1 MVLINHYTCLAYMEN
16 SILNSVTKLNILII
30 QQIKDAL
37 DKNRNNIRLMFKL
50 VWIDELLSF
59 SFFPFW
65 EIVEIVAFTF
75 FPFWEIAEI
84 VAFTFFP
91 FWEIVEIVELSTLPL
106 EYFKTSSFVKFKHC
120 TQFIWYLDFG
130 K

>member
-1 MVLINHYTCLAYMEN
+1 MEN

-37 DKNRNNIRLMFKL
+37 DKNRNNIRLMLKL

-65 EIVEIVAFTF
+65 EIVK
-75 FPFWEIAEI
+75 I

-91 FWEIVEIVELSTLPL
+91 FWEIVEIVEFSTLPL

>member
-1 MVLINHYTCLAYMEN
+1 MEN

-37 DKNRNNIRLMFKL
+37 DKNRNNIRLMLKL

-59 SFFPFW
+59 S
-65 EIVEIVAFTF
+65 
-75 FPFWEIAEI
+75 
-84 VAFTFFP
+84 FFP